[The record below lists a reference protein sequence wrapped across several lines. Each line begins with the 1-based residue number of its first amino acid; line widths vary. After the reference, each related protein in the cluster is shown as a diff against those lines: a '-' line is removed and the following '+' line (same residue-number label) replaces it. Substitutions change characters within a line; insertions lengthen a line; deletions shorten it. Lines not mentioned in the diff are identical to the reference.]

1 MFLFNIVQYSQ
12 VGFLSNEHKK
22 MDYFDIEGADV
33 GLILILVII
42 ILAVASV
49 YLVIIAA
56 RARRKYSEVKLDAE
70 IEKMALVNHFEHL
83 VKYANDIIILANS
96 EMRIIEANE
105 RAYQVYGYNREEM
118 LYMDM
123 IFLAASPEK
132 DRNSLWLDELE
143 NRGSYLRETFH
154 KRKDGSI
161 FPVEISIKL
170 FIVENKNYCQAIIRD
185 ITERYKSNE
194 ELRKL
199 SYAVEQSPVSII
211 ITNNHGEIEYVNPKF
226 ISNSGYSLEEINGKD
241 FRFLIENA
249 ESNAGYTNLS
259 ENISSGN
266 PWKGEFH
273 HKKKNGESF
282 WVSSTISPILNDEN
296 KTTHYVAIN
305 EDISER
311 KMGEQR
317 LLESEQRYRSI
328 FNDNHSVMVIIDP
341 KTCDIVDANMAALKF
356 YGYSLEQFV
365 KLKLYHIN
373 TLSKQVVEEEM
384 RMALANQKN
393 YFQFKHRLANG
404 KIRDVETY
412 SGRVVL
418 NNQVRIYSIIHDITL
433 QKKME
438 LELARNQERSI
449 RAEQVAQF
457 GNWECYFND
466 HLVFLSIGARIIY
479 GFTEDQAVYSQ
490 DQLFSIALPEYQ
502 DQLHNALEDLV
513 NNGKPFD
520 IEYKILRPHDG
531 KILDIYSKAE
541 YNRDSNTVFAIIQNI
556 TKLKN
561 TENELLHAKQRAE
574 ESDKLKSAFLA
585 NMSHEIRTPMNGI
598 LGFVEMLSRENITP
612 DKRKHYADIIT
623 QSTQQLLSIVNDIL
637 DLSKIETGQIQISN
651 EVVSINHLLDELYM
665 MFRPKAE
672 EKGIVLKNLLDH
684 AGTLM
689 VRTDRMRLTQ
699 VMNNLLSNALK
710 FTKEGY
716 IHFGT
721 ELIGDKLQFSVED
734 SGIGISY
741 ENQHRLFGRFQQA
754 NDDISRYY
762 GGTGLGLAI
771 SKSLVEL
778 LGGNIWFRSE
788 PQKGT
793 TFYFT
798 VPYSA
803 ISKKNL
809 ESRNGAQDRPQLIN
823 IDNSTILV
831 AEDEEINFQFVKE
844 IFEGFAVK
852 IIRAVNGLE
861 AVEYCRNMPDIDI
874 VLMDIKMPLM
884 NGYEA
889 LNIIKTFRPGLPVV
903 ALTAYAMVEDRDKA
917 LEQGCVAYLSKP
929 VKQRDLLQ
937 IISRHLIRK

>member
-1 MFLFNIVQYSQ
+1 
-12 VGFLSNEHKK
+12 
-22 MDYFDIEGADV
+22 MDYFDIEGTNV
-33 GLILILVII
+33 GIILILVII
-42 ILAVASV
+42 ILAIGSV
-49 YLVIIAA
+49 YLVFIAA

-83 VKYANDIIILANS
+83 VKYANDIIILSNS
-96 EMRIIEANE
+96 DMRIIEANE
-105 RAYQVYGYNREEM
+105 RAYQVYGYTREEM
-118 LYMDM
+118 LFMNM
-123 IFLAASPEK
+123 ITLVASPEN
-132 DRNSLWLDELE
+132 DRYSFWLEELE
-143 NRGSYLRETFH
+143 NKGSYLRETFH

-161 FPVEISIKL
+161 FPVEVSIKS
-170 FIVENKNYCQAIIRD
+170 FTVENKNYCQAIIRD

-194 ELRKL
+194 ALRKL

-211 ITNNHGEIEYVNPKF
+211 ITNTHGEIEYVNPKF
-226 ISNSGYSLEEINGKD
+226 ISNYGYSLQEIKGKD
-241 FRFLIENA
+241 FRFLVDNA
-249 ESNAGYTNLS
+249 DSNAVYSRLA
-259 ENISSGN
+259 ENVSSGN
-266 PWKGEFH
+266 PWKGELQNIR
-273 HKKKNGESF
+273 KNGESF
-282 WVSSTISPILNDEN
+282 WVSSTISPILNNEYHI
-296 KTTHYVAIN
+296 THYVAIN

-311 KMGEQR
+311 KTGEQK

-328 FNDNHSVMVIIDP
+328 FNDNHSVMIVIDP

-373 TLSKQVVEEEM
+373 TLSKEMVEEEM
-384 RMALANQKN
+384 RMALANQKS

-438 LELARNQERSI
+438 LELARNQERLI

-457 GNWECYFND
+457 GNWECYFNEQ
-466 HLVFLSIGARIIY
+466 LVFLSIGARMIY
-479 GFTEDQAVYSQ
+479 GFAEEQAVYSQ
-490 DQLFSIALPEYQ
+490 DQLFELALPEYQ
-502 DQLHNALEDLV
+502 DYLYKALDNLIQ
-513 NNGKPFD
+513 NNVPFD
-520 IEYKILRPHDG
+520 VEYKILRPHDG

-598 LGFVEMLSRENITP
+598 LGFVEMLSRENIST
-612 DKRKHYADIIT
+612 DKRKHYADIII

-651 EVVSINHLLDELYM
+651 EIVSLNHLFDEVYM
-665 MFRPKAE
+665 MFRPKAA
-672 EKGIVLKNLLDH
+672 EKGIELKNLLDH
-684 AGTLM
+684 SGVLM

-699 VMNNLLSNALK
+699 VMTNLVSNALK
-710 FTKEGY
+710 FTKEGH

-721 ELIGDKLQFSVED
+721 ELVDDQLQFSVED
-734 SGIGISY
+734 TGIGISY

-778 LGGNIWFRSE
+778 LGGSIWFTSE

-793 TFYFT
+793 TFFFT
-798 VPYSA
+798 IPYSA
-803 ISKKNL
+803 VSIKNL
-809 ESRNGAQDRPQLIN
+809 EARTGVQDRRQSLKF
-823 IDNSTILV
+823 DNATILV

-844 IFEGFAVK
+844 SFDGFPVK
-852 IIRAVNGLE
+852 IIRAINGLE
-861 AVEYCRNMPDIDI
+861 AVDICRSTPDIDI
-874 VLMDIKMPLM
+874 ILMDIKMPLM

-889 LNIIKTFRPGLPVV
+889 LNIIKTFRPELPVV
-903 ALTAYAMVEDRDKA
+903 ALTAYAMVEDRDRA

-929 VKQRDLLQ
+929 VKQKDLLE
-937 IISRHLIRK
+937 IINQHVRR

>member
-1 MFLFNIVQYSQ
+1 
-12 VGFLSNEHKK
+12 
-22 MDYFDIEGADV
+22 MDNFDIEGTNIAS
-33 GLILILVII
+33 ILILVII
-42 ILAVASV
+42 SLTIASA
-49 YLVIIAA
+49 YLVFITI
-56 RARRKYSEVKLDAE
+56 RIRKKYSAVQLDAE

-83 VKYANDIIILANS
+83 VKYANDIIILANND
-96 EMRIIEANE
+96 MRIIEANE
-105 RAYQVYGYNREEM
+105 RAYQIYGYTREEM
-118 LYMDM
+118 LYMSVKT
-123 IFLAASPEK
+123 LTA
-132 DRNSLWLDELE
+132 LTDEDYLNWINE
-143 NRGSYLRETFH
+143 LHLKGSGLRETFH
-154 KRKDGSI
+154 KRKDGSV
-161 FPVEISIKL
+161 FPVEVSIKS
-170 FIVENKNYCQAIIRD
+170 FTVEDKSYCQAIIRD

-211 ITNNHGEIEYVNPKF
+211 ITNTTGEIEYVNPKF
-226 ISNSGYSLEEINGKD
+226 ISNYGYTLQELKGKD
-241 FRFLIENA
+241 FRFLADSA
-249 ESNAGYTNLS
+249 ESNSDYANLA
-259 ENISSGN
+259 ENVSSGN
-266 PWKGEFH
+266 LWKGEIQN
-273 HKKKNGESF
+273 KKKKGESF
-282 WVSSTISPILNDEN
+282 WVSSTISPIFNNEN
-296 KTTHYVAIN
+296 KITHFVAIN

-311 KMGEQR
+311 KMSEQR

-328 FNDNHSVMVIIDP
+328 FNDNHSVMMIIDP

-356 YGYSLEQFV
+356 YGYSLEQIV
-365 KLKLYHIN
+365 KLKLFHIN
-373 TLSKQVVEEEM
+373 TVSREVVEEEM

-412 SGRVVL
+412 SGRVVQ

-438 LELARNQERSI
+438 SELARNQERSI

-457 GNWECYFND
+457 GNWECYFNEQ
-466 HLVFLSIGARIIY
+466 LVFLSIGARIIY
-479 GFTEDQAVYSQ
+479 GFTEEQAVYSQ
-490 DQLFSIALPEYQ
+490 DQLFSLALPEYQ
-502 DQLHNALEDLV
+502 DYLHKALDDLI
-513 NNGKPFD
+513 NHSIPFD
-520 IEYKILRPHDG
+520 VEYKILRPHDG
-531 KILDIYSKAE
+531 KIFDIYSKAE
-541 YNRDSNTVFAIIQNI
+541 YNKDSNTVFAIIQNI

-612 DKRKHYADIIT
+612 EKRKHYADIII

-651 EVVSINHLLDELYM
+651 EIVSVNHLLDELHM
-665 MFRPKAE
+665 MFRPKAD
-672 EKGIVLKNLLDH
+672 EKEIALKNLLDH
-684 AGTLM
+684 AEALM

-710 FTKEGY
+710 FTKEGH

-721 ELIGDKLQFSVED
+721 ELVDDKLQFYVED
-734 SGIGISY
+734 TGIGISY
-741 ENQHRLFGRFQQA
+741 ENQHLLFGRFQQA

-778 LGGNIWFRSE
+778 LGGSIWFKSE

-793 TFYFT
+793 TFFFT
-798 VPYSA
+798 IPYVA
-803 ISKKNL
+803 VSKKNKEIKQGGL
-809 ESRNGAQDRPQLIN
+809 DGPQSIY
-823 IDNSTILV
+823 IDNATILV
-831 AEDEEINFQFVKE
+831 AEDEEINFLFVNE
-844 IFEGFAVK
+844 IFEGYSVR

-861 AVEYCRNMPDIDI
+861 AVDICRSMPDIDI

-889 LNIIKTFRPGLPVV
+889 LNIIKTFRPELPVI
-903 ALTAYAMVEDRDKA
+903 ALTAYAMVEDREKA
-917 LEQGCVAYLSKP
+917 MEQGCVAYLSKP
-929 VKQRDLLQ
+929 VKQKDLLE
-937 IISRHLIRK
+937 IISRHLVKK